1 MNIKAPLLIVMII
14 TILLFF
20 LSLSWGAEIYI
31 PSVKHK
37 AKGYIEIPIM
47 IDQVNKLAGVR
58 LIIRYDSKALTFKKG
73 IKTKYSDPLIYV
85 INSKIPGKLIIVMAG
100 ANGISGKKFPLI
112 KLMFEIKQI
121 KKVSSP
127 WIKIVSAELVSEQ
140 LQSINC
146 KIPKLKK
153 KILFF
158 KPAQR

>member
-1 MNIKAPLLIVMII
+1 MNIKVPPIIVM
-14 TILLFF
+14 TLLSF

-31 PSVKHK
+31 SSVKHK

-58 LIIRYDSKALTFKKG
+58 LTIRYDSKTLIFKKG
-73 IKTKYSDPLIYV
+73 IKTKYSDPLICV

-121 KKVSSP
+121 KKVSSS
-127 WIKIVSAELVSEQ
+127 WIKIVSAEFVSEQ
-140 LQSINC
+140 LESISC

-153 KILFF
+153 KLPLFN
-158 KPAQR
+158 PAQR